1 MLAVHEE
8 PAPNRFCLRKFD
20 LTSFVLILRMLAAPV
35 PFRSS
40 PALLI
45 QLKFDPTLLLF
56 FGIIRAAKGPLPE
69 MVRGT
74 QRYSSGPGFDSPW
87 ERISG

>member
-1 MLAVHEE
+1 MSPISARFRCLRQYSRLLLAVHEE

-56 FGIIRAAKGPLPE
+56 FGIIRACDPAYARCLG
-69 MVRGT
+69 
-74 QRYSSGPGFDSPW
+74 
-87 ERISG
+87 